1 MTALRIAYSVVS
13 VVVMAVLLVAWVVA
27 VSIAVLVLGEDALP

>member
-1 MTALRIAYSVVS
+1 MTALRIAYSVIA

-27 VSIAVLVLGEDALP
+27 VSIAVLVLGEDALS